1 MLDKK
6 IVLTNEYCE
15 EKINNLARQI
25 GVSPLLVD
33 ILFKRG
39 ISDVD
44 KIKTFLYGSEQPF
57 HDPFLLK
64 DMKLAVERIFKAIT
78 SKEKITVYGD
88 YDVDGITAC
97 SLLYLF
103 LKSIGA
109 SVSAYIPVRKNEG
122 YGLNLEAI
130 EAIYNSGTRLIIT
143 VDCGISGV
151 AEVASMPS
159 DMDIIIT
166 DHHTPPEVLPAAY
179 GIINPHQAGCPYPF
193 KDLAGV
199 GVAFKLC
206 QALYTKKHNNTAL
219 WSEMLEF
226 VAMGTVADIVPL
238 VGENREI
245 VKKGLAKMSET
256 SSLGLRELMK
266 ISGCADKPIS
276 AETVGFAL
284 APRMNA
290 AGRLEHAMSAVELLV
305 TDDQDKAAEIAIKLN
320 NENIERQEISAQ
332 IFKEAEEM
340 LKNQPEI
347 GQGIVLAKEGW
358 HAGVIGIV
366 ASRLVDKYHLP
377 TILISI
383 DGEVGKGSCRSI
395 PPLNLYDTIAGCSN
409 LLLQFGGHRQAAG
422 LTLSTANINSFRE
435 QFLSEVSARLRPED
449 FEPKIIA
456 DVVVPP
462 RCSLTLKLVKEL
474 SLLEPYGAS
483 NPSPVFAFKEAKL
496 RSPAIMG
503 AEKNHLRLI
512 VDFGNQ
518 TYKGIMW
525 NQAQRIS
532 SIYNHSVA
540 TLAFSPKIN
549 TWNGMDSVD
558 LQLFAID
565 LKRKIIDYRNYF
577 NAKDILLKSI
587 LQKSKKTVVYVN
599 KGRQTLP
606 ESVTD
611 SCEIVTYE
619 NELSKKDIETVIFYD
634 LPDVNIFTKESFP
647 LPDWY
652 DGFLYLLFNQ
662 NDYGGW
668 SNSAIAKYPIR
679 QTLITEYKYLTELLK
694 KQSVANVKDL
704 ITKNIGIDCVISADS
719 LKIFEELG
727 FINVAHGQISLKSNR
742 KNELS
747 NSKTFCRLQEEYCNR
762 LTICQQNMRV
772 TAAQIADIWE

>member
-6 IVLTNEYCE
+6 IILTNKYCE
-15 EKINNLARQI
+15 EKINNLSKQI
-25 GVSPLLVD
+25 GVSPLLID
-33 ILFKRG
+33 ILLKRG
-39 ISDVD
+39 ISDIEA
-44 KIKTFLYGSEQPF
+44 IKTFLYGSAEPF

-64 DMKLAVERIFKAIT
+64 DMKPAVERIWKAIMD
-78 SKEKITVYGD
+78 KEKITVYGD
-88 YDVDGITAC
+88 YDVDGITAS

-103 LKSIGA
+103 LQSVGA
-109 SVSAYIPVRKNEG
+109 SVTAYIPIRKNEG

-151 AEVASMPS
+151 AEVASMPN

-179 GIINPHQAGCPYPF
+179 AVINPHQVGCGYPF
-193 KDLAGV
+193 KNLAGV

-206 QALYTKKHNNTAL
+206 QALYKEKHNDAAL

-238 VGENREI
+238 IGENREI

-266 ISGCADKPIS
+266 ICGCVDKTIT

-305 TDDQDKAAEIAIKLN
+305 TDDQDKATEIAIKLN

-340 LKNQPEI
+340 LKDQNDISQA
-347 GQGIVLAKEGW
+347 IVLAKEGW

-383 DGEVGKGSCRSI
+383 DGEVAKGSCRSI
-395 PPLNLYDTIAGCSN
+395 PPLNLYDTLADCSD

-422 LTLSTANINSFRE
+422 LTLSTTNINSFRE
-435 QFLSEVSARLRPED
+435 HFVHEVSQRLSPED
-449 FEPKIIA
+449 FEPKIAA

-462 RCSLTLKLVKEL
+462 GCSLTLKLVKEL
-474 SLLEPYGAS
+474 SMLEPYGAS
-483 NPSPVFAFKEAKL
+483 NPLPVFAFKEAKL

-512 VDFGNQ
+512 VDFGNES
-518 TYKGIMW
+518 YKGIMW
-525 NQAQRIS
+525 NQAQRIT

-549 TWNGMDSVD
+549 TWNGMDSID

-577 NAKDILLKSI
+577 DTKETLLKNI

-611 SCEIVTYE
+611 NCEIVTYE
-619 NELSKKDIETVIFYD
+619 NELCTKDTEIVIFYD
-634 LPDVNIFTKESFP
+634 LPDMNIFTKESFP
-647 LPDWY
+647 LPAWY
-652 DGFLYLLFNQ
+652 DGFLFLLFNQ
-662 NDYGGW
+662 NDYSGW
-668 SNSAIAKYPIR
+668 SNSAIIKYPIR

-704 ITKNIGIDCVISADS
+704 ITKNVGIDCVISDDS

-747 NSKTFCRLQEEYCNR
+747 NSKTFCILQEEYHNR
-762 LTICQQNMRV
+762 LAICQQNMRV

>member
-6 IVLTNEYCE
+6 IILTNKYCE
-15 EKINNLARQI
+15 EEINNLSKQI
-25 GVSPLLVD
+25 GVSPLLID
-33 ILFKRG
+33 ILLKRG
-39 ISDVD
+39 ISDIEA
-44 KIKTFLYGSEQPF
+44 IKTFLYGSAEPF

-64 DMKLAVERIFKAIT
+64 NMKPAVERIWKAIMD
-78 SKEKITVYGD
+78 KEKITVYGD
-88 YDVDGITAC
+88 YDVDGITAS

-103 LKSIGA
+103 LQSVGA
-109 SVSAYIPVRKNEG
+109 SVSAYIPIRKNEG

-151 AEVASMPS
+151 AEVASMPN

-179 GIINPHQAGCPYPF
+179 AVINPHQVGCGYPF
-193 KDLAGV
+193 KNLAGV

-206 QALYTKKHNNTAL
+206 QALYKEKHNDAAL

-238 VGENREI
+238 IGENREI

-266 ISGCADKPIS
+266 ICGCVDKTIT

-305 TDDQDKAAEIAIKLN
+305 TDDQDKATEIAIKLN

-340 LKNQPEI
+340 LKDQNDISQA
-347 GQGIVLAKEGW
+347 IVLAKEGW

-383 DGEVGKGSCRSI
+383 DGEVAKGSCRSI
-395 PPLNLYDTIAGCSN
+395 PPLNLYDTLADCSD

-422 LTLSTANINSFRE
+422 LTLSTTNINSFRE
-435 QFLSEVSARLRPED
+435 HFVHEVSQRLSPED
-449 FEPKIIA
+449 FEPKIAA

-462 RCSLTLKLVKEL
+462 GCSLTLKLVKEL
-474 SLLEPYGAS
+474 SMLEPYGAS
-483 NPSPVFAFKEAKL
+483 NPLPVFAFKEAKL

-512 VDFGNQ
+512 VDFGNES
-518 TYKGIMW
+518 YKGIMW
-525 NQAQRIS
+525 NQAQRIT

-549 TWNGMDSVD
+549 TWNGMDSID

-577 NAKDILLKSI
+577 DTKETLLKNI

-611 SCEIVTYE
+611 NCEIVTYE
-619 NELSKKDIETVIFYD
+619 NELCTKDTEIVIFYD
-634 LPDVNIFTKESFP
+634 LPDMNIFTKESFP
-647 LPDWY
+647 LPAWY
-652 DGFLYLLFNQ
+652 DGFLFLLFNQ
-662 NDYGGW
+662 NDYSGW
-668 SNSAIAKYPIR
+668 SNSAIIKYPIR

-704 ITKNIGIDCVISADS
+704 ITKNVGIDCVISDDS

-747 NSKTFCRLQEEYCNR
+747 NSKTFCILQEEYHNR
-762 LTICQQNMRV
+762 LAICQQNMRV

>member
-6 IVLTNEYCE
+6 IILTNKYCE
-15 EKINNLARQI
+15 EEINNLSKQI
-25 GVSPLLVD
+25 GVSPLLID
-33 ILFKRG
+33 ILLKRG
-39 ISDVD
+39 ISDIEA
-44 KIKTFLYGSEQPF
+44 IKTFLYGSAEPF

-64 DMKLAVERIFKAIT
+64 DMKPAVERIWKAIMD
-78 SKEKITVYGD
+78 KEKITVYGD
-88 YDVDGITAC
+88 YDVDGITAS

-103 LKSIGA
+103 LQSVGA
-109 SVSAYIPVRKNEG
+109 SVTAYIPIRKNEG

-179 GIINPHQAGCPYPF
+179 AVINPHQAGCGYPF
-193 KDLAGV
+193 KNLAGV

-206 QALYTKKHNNTAL
+206 QALYKEKHNDAAL

-238 VGENREI
+238 IGENREI

-266 ISGCADKPIS
+266 ICGCVDKTIT

-290 AGRLEHAMSAVELLV
+290 AGRLEHAISAVELLV

-332 IFKEAEEM
+332 IFKEAEEI
-340 LKNQPEI
+340 LKDQNDISQA
-347 GQGIVLAKEGW
+347 IVLAKEGW

-395 PPLNLYDTIAGCSN
+395 PPLNLYDTLADCSD

-422 LTLSTANINSFRE
+422 LTLSTNNINSFRE
-435 QFLSEVSARLRPED
+435 HFLHEVSQRLSPED
-449 FEPKIIA
+449 FEPKIAA
-456 DVVVPP
+456 DVVVPLG
-462 RCSLTLKLVKEL
+462 CSLTLKLVKEL
-474 SLLEPYGAS
+474 SMLEPYGAS
-483 NPSPVFAFKEAKL
+483 NPLPVFAFKEAKL

-512 VDFGNQ
+512 VDFGNES
-518 TYKGIMW
+518 YKGIMW
-525 NQAQRIS
+525 NQAQRIT
-532 SIYNHSVA
+532 SIYNQSVA

-549 TWNGMDSVD
+549 TWNGMDSID

-577 NAKDILLKSI
+577 DTKETLLKNI

-611 SCEIVTYE
+611 NCEIVTYE
-619 NELSKKDIETVIFYD
+619 NELCTKDTEIVIFYD
-634 LPDVNIFTKESFP
+634 LPDMNIFTKESFP
-647 LPDWY
+647 LPAWY
-652 DGFLYLLFNQ
+652 DGFLFLLFNQ
-662 NDYGGW
+662 NDYSGW
-668 SNSAIAKYPIR
+668 SNSAIIKYPIR

-704 ITKNIGIDCVISADS
+704 ITKNVGIDCVISDDS

-747 NSKTFCRLQEEYCNR
+747 NSRTFCILQEEYHNR
-762 LTICQQNMRV
+762 LAICQQNMRV

>member
-6 IVLTNEYCE
+6 IILTNKYCE
-15 EKINNLARQI
+15 EEINNLSKQI
-25 GVSPLLVD
+25 GVSPLLID
-33 ILFKRG
+33 ILLKRG
-39 ISDVD
+39 ISDIEA
-44 KIKTFLYGSEQPF
+44 IKTFLYGSAEPF

-64 DMKLAVERIFKAIT
+64 NMKPAVERIWKAIMD
-78 SKEKITVYGD
+78 KEKITVYGD
-88 YDVDGITAC
+88 YDVDGITAS

-103 LKSIGA
+103 LQSVGA
-109 SVSAYIPVRKNEG
+109 SVSAYIPIRKNEG

-151 AEVASMPS
+151 AEVASMPN

-179 GIINPHQAGCPYPF
+179 AVINPHQVGCGYPF
-193 KDLAGV
+193 KNLAGV

-206 QALYTKKHNNTAL
+206 QALYKEKHNDADL

-238 VGENREI
+238 IGENREI

-266 ISGCADKPIS
+266 ICGCVDKTIT

-305 TDDQDKAAEIAIKLN
+305 TDDQDKATEIAIKLN

-340 LKNQPEI
+340 LKDQNDISQA
-347 GQGIVLAKEGW
+347 IVLAKEGW

-383 DGEVGKGSCRSI
+383 DGEVAKGSCRSI
-395 PPLNLYDTIAGCSN
+395 PPLNLYDTLADCSD

-422 LTLSTANINSFRE
+422 LTLSTTNINSFRE
-435 QFLSEVSARLRPED
+435 HFVHEVSQRLSPED
-449 FEPKIIA
+449 FEPKIAA

-462 RCSLTLKLVKEL
+462 GCSLTLKLVKEL
-474 SLLEPYGAS
+474 SMLEPYGAS
-483 NPSPVFAFKEAKL
+483 NPLPVFAFKEAKL

-512 VDFGNQ
+512 VDFGNES
-518 TYKGIMW
+518 YKGIMW
-525 NQAQRIS
+525 NQAQRIT

-549 TWNGMDSVD
+549 TWNGMDSID

-577 NAKDILLKSI
+577 DTKETLLKNI

-611 SCEIVTYE
+611 NCEIVTYE
-619 NELSKKDIETVIFYD
+619 NELCTKDTEIVIFYD
-634 LPDVNIFTKESFP
+634 LPDMNIFTKESFP
-647 LPDWY
+647 LPAWY
-652 DGFLYLLFNQ
+652 DGFLFLLFNQ
-662 NDYGGW
+662 NDYSGW
-668 SNSAIAKYPIR
+668 SNSAIIKYPIR

-704 ITKNIGIDCVISADS
+704 ITKNVGIDCVISDDS

-747 NSKTFCRLQEEYCNR
+747 NSKTFCILQEEYHNR
-762 LTICQQNMRV
+762 LAICQQNMRV

>member
-6 IVLTNEYCE
+6 IILTNKYCE
-15 EKINNLARQI
+15 EEINNLSKQI
-25 GVSPLLVD
+25 GVSPLLID
-33 ILFKRG
+33 ILLKRG
-39 ISDVD
+39 ISDIEA
-44 KIKTFLYGSEQPF
+44 IKTFLYGSAEPF

-64 DMKLAVERIFKAIT
+64 DMKPAVERIWKAIMD
-78 SKEKITVYGD
+78 KEKITVYGD
-88 YDVDGITAC
+88 YDVDGITAS

-103 LKSIGA
+103 LQSVGA
-109 SVSAYIPVRKNEG
+109 SVTAYIPIRKNEG

-151 AEVASMPS
+151 AEVASMPN

-179 GIINPHQAGCPYPF
+179 AVINPHQVGCGYPF
-193 KDLAGV
+193 KNLAGV

-206 QALYTKKHNNTAL
+206 QALYKEKHNDAAL

-238 VGENREI
+238 IGENREI

-266 ISGCADKPIS
+266 ICGCVDKTIT

-340 LKNQPEI
+340 LKDQNDISQA
-347 GQGIVLAKEGW
+347 IVLAKEGW

-395 PPLNLYDTIAGCSN
+395 PPLNLYDTLADCSD

-422 LTLSTANINSFRE
+422 LTLSTNNINSFRE
-435 QFLSEVSARLRPED
+435 HFLHEVSQRLSPED
-449 FEPKIIA
+449 FEPKIAA

-462 RCSLTLKLVKEL
+462 GCYLTLKLVKEL
-474 SLLEPYGAS
+474 SMLEPYGAS
-483 NPSPVFAFKEAKL
+483 NPLPVFAFKEAKL

-512 VDFGNQ
+512 VDFGNES
-518 TYKGIMW
+518 YKGIMW
-525 NQAQRIS
+525 NQAQRIT

-549 TWNGMDSVD
+549 TWNGMDSID

-577 NAKDILLKSI
+577 DTKETLLKNI

-611 SCEIVTYE
+611 NCEIVTYE
-619 NELSKKDIETVIFYD
+619 NELCTKDTEIVIFYD
-634 LPDVNIFTKESFP
+634 LPDMNIFTKESFP
-647 LPDWY
+647 LPAWY
-652 DGFLYLLFNQ
+652 DGFLFLLFNQ
-662 NDYGGW
+662 NDYSGW
-668 SNSAIAKYPIR
+668 SNSAIIKYPIR
-679 QTLITEYKYLTELLK
+679 QTLITDYKYLTELLK

-704 ITKNIGIDCVISADS
+704 ITKNVGIDCVISDDS

-747 NSKTFCRLQEEYCNR
+747 NSKTFCILQEEYHNR
-762 LTICQQNMRV
+762 LAICQQNMRV

>member
-1 MLDKK
+1 
-6 IVLTNEYCE
+6 
-15 EKINNLARQI
+15 
-25 GVSPLLVD
+25 
-33 ILFKRG
+33 
-39 ISDVD
+39 
-44 KIKTFLYGSEQPF
+44 
-57 HDPFLLK
+57 
-64 DMKLAVERIFKAIT
+64 
-78 SKEKITVYGD
+78 
-88 YDVDGITAC
+88 
-97 SLLYLF
+97 
-103 LKSIGA
+103 
-109 SVSAYIPVRKNEG
+109 
-122 YGLNLEAI
+122 
-130 EAIYNSGTRLIIT
+130 
-143 VDCGISGV
+143 
-151 AEVASMPS
+151 
-159 DMDIIIT
+159 
-166 DHHTPPEVLPAAY
+166 
-179 GIINPHQAGCPYPF
+179 
-193 KDLAGV
+193 
-199 GVAFKLC
+199 
-206 QALYTKKHNNTAL
+206 
-219 WSEMLEF
+219 
-226 VAMGTVADIVPL
+226 
-238 VGENREI
+238 
-245 VKKGLAKMSET
+245 
-256 SSLGLRELMK
+256 
-266 ISGCADKPIS
+266 
-276 AETVGFAL
+276 
-284 APRMNA
+284 
-290 AGRLEHAMSAVELLV
+290 
-305 TDDQDKAAEIAIKLN
+305 
-320 NENIERQEISAQ
+320 
-332 IFKEAEEM
+332 
-340 LKNQPEI
+340 
-347 GQGIVLAKEGW
+347 
-358 HAGVIGIV
+358 
-366 ASRLVDKYHLP
+366 
-377 TILISI
+377 
-383 DGEVGKGSCRSI
+383 
-395 PPLNLYDTIAGCSN
+395 
-409 LLLQFGGHRQAAG
+409 
-422 LTLSTANINSFRE
+422 
-435 QFLSEVSARLRPED
+435 
-449 FEPKIIA
+449 
-456 DVVVPP
+456 
-462 RCSLTLKLVKEL
+462 
-474 SLLEPYGAS
+474 
-483 NPSPVFAFKEAKL
+483 
-496 RSPAIMG
+496 MG

>member
-6 IVLTNEYCE
+6 IILTNEYCE
-15 EKINNLARQI
+15 DKTKNLAMQI
-25 GVSPLLVD
+25 GVSPLLID
-33 ILFKRG
+33 ILLKRN
-39 ISDVD
+39 ISDPD
-44 KIKTFLYGSEQPF
+44 TIRTFLYGSEKPY

-64 DMKLAVERIFKAIT
+64 GMKPAVERIWQAIEG
-78 SKEKITVYGD
+78 KEKITVYGD
-88 YDVDGITAC
+88 YDVDGITAS

-103 LKSIGA
+103 LKSVGA
-109 SVSAYIPVRKNEG
+109 IVSAYIPVRKNEG

-130 EAIYNSGTRLIIT
+130 EAIYNNDTRLIIT

-151 AEVASMPS
+151 AEVAAMPN

-166 DHHTPPEVLPAAY
+166 DHHTPPELLPAAY
-179 GIINPHQAGCPYPF
+179 AIINPHQTGCNYPF

-206 QALYTKKHNNTAL
+206 QGLYKEKHNDADL
-219 WSEMLEF
+219 WSELLEF

-238 VGENREI
+238 IGENREI
-245 VKKGLAKMSET
+245 VKMGLAAMQTT

-266 ISGCADKPIS
+266 VCGCLDKRITS
-276 AETVGFAL
+276 ETVGFAL

-305 TDDQDKAAEIAIKLN
+305 TDDQHKATEIALKLN

-340 LKNQPEI
+340 LKDQNDI
-347 GQGIVLAKEGW
+347 GPAIVLAKEGW

-383 DGEVGKGSCRSI
+383 DGEIAKGSCRSI
-395 PPLNLYDTIAGCSN
+395 QPLNLYDAIAACSAQ
-409 LLLQFGGHRQAAG
+409 LIQFGGHRQAAG
-422 LTLSTANINSFRE
+422 LTLCTKNIDLFRE
-435 QFLSEVSARLRPED
+435 NFLSEVALRLTTED
-449 FEPKIIA
+449 FEPKIVA
-456 DVVVPP
+456 DVVVPSGCP
-462 RCSLTLKLVKEL
+462 LTLELVKTL
-474 SLLEPYGAS
+474 ALLEPYGAS
-483 NPSPVFAFKEAKL
+483 NPMPVFAFKEARL

-532 SIYNHSVA
+532 SIYNHSIA

-549 TWNGMDSVD
+549 TWNGIDNID

-565 LKRKIIDYRNYF
+565 LKRKIIDLRNYF
-577 NAKDILLKSI
+577 DTKDVLLKNI

-599 KGRQTLP
+599 KGKQTLP
-606 ESVTD
+606 ESVD
-611 SCEIVTYE
+611 SFYEIVTYD
-619 NELSKKDIETVIFYD
+619 KKLYTRDAEAVIFYD
-634 LPDVNIFTKESFP
+634 LPELNIFTQEKFP
-647 LPDWY
+647 LPSWY
-652 DGFLYLLFNQ
+652 DGYLYLMFNQ
-662 NDYGGW
+662 NDYVNW
-668 SNSAIAKYPIR
+668 SNVALMKYPIR
-679 QTLITEYKYLTELLK
+679 QSLVNEYKYLAELLK
-694 KQSVANVKDL
+694 KQSVANLKDI
-704 ITKNIGIDCVISADS
+704 ITKNIGNDCLISTDS

-727 FINVAHGQISLKSNR
+727 FINVAHGQVSLKSNKR
-742 KNELS
+742 TELT
-747 NSKTFCRLQEEYCNR
+747 NSKTFCLLQEEYHNR
-762 LTICQQNMRV
+762 LTVCQQNMRV